1 MSLHF
6 ISLLNSLLI
15 FGQPP
20 TRPACHSL
28 PGLLLILC
36 GCAVS
41 QVFLCQSVVLSFE
54 DSVIPVQTRLGV
66 RSSVPWGAEG
76 GCILDKRSSLHCL
89 PIFSL
94 ARGCEGGLI

>member
-54 DSVIPVQTRLGV
+54 DSVIPDEVGSQILYALGC
-66 RSSVPWGAEG
+66 R
-76 GCILDKRSSLHCL
+76 
-89 PIFSL
+89 
-94 ARGCEGGLI
+94 RGLYIR